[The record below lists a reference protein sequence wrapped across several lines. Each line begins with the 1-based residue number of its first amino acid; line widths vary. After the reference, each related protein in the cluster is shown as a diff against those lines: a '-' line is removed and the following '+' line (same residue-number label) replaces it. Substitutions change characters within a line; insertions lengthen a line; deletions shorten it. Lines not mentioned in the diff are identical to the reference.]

1 VVLFNVVSRIHKFI
15 GTKSTEVN
23 GSAGSKNRKSM
34 LKGYRVLF
42 GMARKKTTGNVGYT
56 LRLFNATELY
66 TLK

>member
-42 GMARKKTTGNVGYT
+42 GMARKKNNWKCG
-56 LRLFNATELY
+56 LY
-66 TLK
+66 IKAV